1 MLIGHPRQTVYLAVG
16 ATDLRKQID
25 GLAAIV
31 QLDFELSPF
40 EPCLFA
46 FCNRQRDKVR
56 ILEWSERGFWLHSF
70 RLESG
75 RLPWPDSVD
84 EGNPL
89 SITWRDLRQVLE
101 GMPLRPASQRVVQVA
116 KYVV

>member
-1 MLIGHPRQTVYLAVG
+1 MLIGHPRQKVYLAVG
-16 ATDLRKQID
+16 PTDLRKQID

-31 QLDFELSPF
+31 QMDFELSRF

-56 ILEWSERGFWLHSF
+56 ILEWSDRGFWLHSF

-75 RLPWPDSVD
+75 RLPWPQE

-89 SITWRDLRQVLE
+89 SLNWQDLRGILE
-101 GMPLRPASQRVVQVA
+101 GHPLPPSSQRVEQFTNYMV
-116 KYVV
+116 